1 MLKSYINNK
10 DKEILNDIGKETYF
24 VRRIMQLSK

>member
-10 DKEILNDIGKETYF
+10 DKEILNDIDKETYF